1 MINPGL
7 QNRSVLVTGTDNPLG
22 IGTAIAAAFVAVG
35 ATPFLHRYRSAD
47 DPLKDARAIAGDLGD
62 ASLVSQLFDSAERAS
77 GPVDVLVN
85 NAATW
90 SADSFVPLQGA
101 SRNPWIDLWTDPAG
115 PLAPA
120 DVSRLFGVNA
130 FAPALLMQEFA
141 RRHVARG
148 ASWGRIVNIS
158 TAGSDCFPS
167 EVSYGASKFALESY
181 TRSAAYELGQF
192 GITVNVLALGPVQ
205 TGWITPSLE
214 QALLPTIPLGRIGT
228 PKEIADVVVFF
239 ASEQARWV
247 TGQKIFVA
255 GGHRM

>member
-7 QNRSVLVTGTDNPLG
+7 QNRTVLVTGTDNSIG
-22 IGTAIAAAFVAVG
+22 IGAAIAAAFVQAG
-35 ATPFLHRYRSAD
+35 ATPVLHRYGSAGE
-47 DPLKDARAIAGDLGD
+47 PASNALVVEGDLGD
-62 ASLVSQLFDSAERAS
+62 ASLVAQLFDSAERAS
-77 GPVDVLVN
+77 GPVEVLVN
-85 NAATW
+85 NAAAW
-90 SADSFVPLQGA
+90 SADSFIPIKGA
-101 SRNPWIDLWTDPAG
+101 SRNRWIALWTNPAG
-115 PLAPA
+115 PLAAP
-120 DVSRLFGVNA
+120 DVGRQFQVNA

-181 TRSAAYELGQF
+181 TRSAASELGQF

-228 PKEIADVVVFF
+228 PSEIADVVVFF